1 MNFLA
6 HIYLSFDHPGISIGN
21 FMADGLKRQRLE
33 HFPTDFQKGVML
45 HRTIDEFTDQHP
57 IFKKS
62 CKRIFKV
69 HGHYSRVIVDIFYDH
84 FLAVKW
90 ANYHSLPLE
99 VFAQDFYTLLD
110 NYFEELPLKTQ
121 HLFPYMKKQNWLVA
135 YKKIEGI
142 DQILK
147 GMQRR
152 TKFSAKLD
160 EASKDLIMYYTDF
173 ENDFDTF
180 FKELIIFSKAS
191 FDTLK

>member
-45 HRTIDEFTDQHP
+45 HRAIDEFTDQHP
-57 IFKKS
+57 IFKIS

>member
-1 MNFLA
+1 
-6 HIYLSFDHPGISIGN
+6 
-21 FMADGLKRQRLE
+21 MADGLKRQALE
-33 HFPTDFQKGVML
+33 HFPIDFQKGVLL
-45 HRTIDEFTDQHP
+45 HRAIDEFTDQHP

-62 CKRIFKV
+62 CKRIFKA

-90 ANYHSLPLE
+90 ANYHCVPLE

-110 NYFEELPLKTQ
+110 NHFEELPLKTQ

-135 YKKIEGI
+135 YKSIEGI

-160 EASKDLIMYYTDF
+160 EASKDLITHYTDL
-173 ENDFDTF
+173 ENDFDSF

-191 FDTLK
+191 FETLK

>member
-45 HRTIDEFTDQHP
+45 HRAIDEFTDQHP

-90 ANYHSLPLE
+90 ANYHSVPLE

-191 FDTLK
+191 FDNLK

>member
-21 FMADGLKRQRLE
+21 FMADGLKRQPLE
-33 HFPTDFQKGVML
+33 HFPKDFQKGVML
-45 HRTIDEFTDQHP
+45 HRAIDEYTDQHP
-57 IFKKS
+57 IFKIS
-62 CKRIFKV
+62 CKRIFKI
-69 HGHYSRVIVDIFYDH
+69 HGHYSRVIVDVFYDH

-90 ANYHSLPLE
+90 ANYHSVPLE
-99 VFAQDFYTLLD
+99 IFSQDFYALLE
-110 NYFEELPLKTQ
+110 NHFEELPLKTQ

-160 EASKDLIMYYTDF
+160 VASKDLVMHYKDF
-173 ENDFDTF
+173 ENDFDSF

>member
-21 FMADGLKRQRLE
+21 FMADGLKRQPLK
-33 HFPTDFQKGVML
+33 HFPKDFQKGVML
-45 HRTIDEFTDQHP
+45 HRAIDEYTDQHP
-57 IFKKS
+57 IFKIS
-62 CKRIFKV
+62 CKRIFKI
-69 HGHYSRVIVDIFYDH
+69 HGHYSRVIVDVFYDH

-90 ANYHSLPLE
+90 ANYHSVPLE
-99 VFAQDFYTLLD
+99 IFSQDFYALLE
-110 NYFEELPLKTQ
+110 NHFEELPLKTQ

-160 EASKDLIMYYTDF
+160 VASKDLVMHYKDF
-173 ENDFDTF
+173 ENDFDSF

>member
-1 MNFLA
+1 
-6 HIYLSFDHPGISIGN
+6 
-21 FMADGLKRQRLE
+21 MADGLKRQRLE

-90 ANYHSLPLE
+90 ANYHSVPLE

-110 NYFEELPLKTQ
+110 NHFEELPLKTQ

-160 EASKDLIMYYTDF
+160 EASKDLVMHYTDF

>member
-21 FMADGLKRQRLE
+21 FIADGLKRQPLE
-33 HFPTDFQKGVML
+33 YFPIDFQKGVML
-45 HRTIDEFTDQHP
+45 HRAIDEYTDQHP

-90 ANYHSLPLE
+90 ANYHSVPLE
-99 VFAQDFYTLLD
+99 IFSQNFYTLLE
-110 NYFEELPLKTQ
+110 NHFEKLPFKTQ

-160 EASKDLIMYYTDF
+160 EASKDLVMHYNDF
-173 ENDFDTF
+173 ENDFDSF

-191 FDTLK
+191 FETLK

>member
-84 FLAVKW
+84 FLALKW

-110 NYFEELPLKTQ
+110 NHFEELPLKTQ

>member
-6 HIYLSFDHPGISIGN
+6 HIYLSFNHPGISIGN
-21 FMADGLKRQRLE
+21 FMADGLKRQPLE
-33 HFPTDFQKGVML
+33 HFPKDFQKGVML
-45 HRTIDEFTDQHP
+45 HRAIDEYTDQHP
-57 IFKKS
+57 IFKIS
-62 CKRIFKV
+62 CKRIFKI
-69 HGHYSRVIVDIFYDH
+69 HGHYSRVIVDVFYDH

-90 ANYHSLPLE
+90 ANYHSVPLE
-99 VFAQDFYTLLD
+99 IFSQDFYALLE
-110 NYFEELPLKTQ
+110 NHFEELPLKTQ

-160 EASKDLIMYYTDF
+160 VASKDLVMHYKDF
-173 ENDFDTF
+173 ENDFDSF

>member
-45 HRTIDEFTDQHP
+45 HRAIDEFTDQHP

-84 FLAVKW
+84 FLALKW
-90 ANYHSLPLE
+90 TNYHSVPLE

>member
-84 FLAVKW
+84 FLALKW

-160 EASKDLIMYYTDF
+160 EASKDLVMHYTDF

>member
-45 HRTIDEFTDQHP
+45 HRAIDEFTDQHP

-90 ANYHSLPLE
+90 ANYHSVPLE

-121 HLFPYMKKQNWLVA
+121 YLFPYMKKQNWLVA

>member
-45 HRTIDEFTDQHP
+45 HRAIDEFTDQHP

-84 FLAVKW
+84 FLALKW

>member
-45 HRTIDEFTDQHP
+45 HRAIDEFTDQHP

-69 HGHYSRVIVDIFYDH
+69 HEHYSRVIVDIFYDH

-90 ANYHSLPLE
+90 ANYHSVPLE

-121 HLFPYMKKQNWLVA
+121 HLFPYMKKQNWLMA

-160 EASKDLIMYYTDF
+160 EASKDLVMHYTDF

>member
-90 ANYHSLPLE
+90 ANYHSVPLE

>member
-45 HRTIDEFTDQHP
+45 HRAIDEFTDQHP

-191 FDTLK
+191 FDNLK

>member
-1 MNFLA
+1 
-6 HIYLSFDHPGISIGN
+6 
-21 FMADGLKRQRLE
+21 MADGLKRQALE
-33 HFPTDFQKGVML
+33 HFPIDFQKGVLL
-45 HRTIDEFTDQHP
+45 HRAIDEFTDQHP

-90 ANYHSLPLE
+90 ANYHCVPLV

-110 NYFEELPLKTQ
+110 NHFEELPLKTQ

-135 YKKIEGI
+135 YKSIEGI

-160 EASKDLIMYYTDF
+160 EASKDLITHYTDL
-173 ENDFDTF
+173 ENDFDSF

-191 FDTLK
+191 FETLK

>member
-45 HRTIDEFTDQHP
+45 HRAIDEFTDQHP

-84 FLAVKW
+84 FLALKW
-90 ANYHSLPLE
+90 TNYHSVPLE

-110 NYFEELPLKTQ
+110 NYFKELPLKTQ

-160 EASKDLIMYYTDF
+160 EASKDLVMHYTDF

>member
-1 MNFLA
+1 
-6 HIYLSFDHPGISIGN
+6 
-21 FMADGLKRQRLE
+21 MADGLKRQALE
-33 HFPTDFQKGVML
+33 HFPIDFQKGVLL
-45 HRTIDEFTDQHP
+45 HRAIDEFTDQHP

-62 CKRIFKV
+62 CKRIFKA

-84 FLAVKW
+84 FLAFKW
-90 ANYHSLPLE
+90 DNYHCIPLE
-99 VFAQDFYTLLD
+99 VFAHDFYTLLD
-110 NYFEELPLKTQ
+110 NHFEELPLKTQ

-135 YKKIEGI
+135 YKSIEGI

-160 EASKDLIMYYTDF
+160 KASKDLITHYTDL
-173 ENDFDTF
+173 ENDFDFF

>member
-1 MNFLA
+1 
-6 HIYLSFDHPGISIGN
+6 
-21 FMADGLKRQRLE
+21 
-33 HFPTDFQKGVML
+33 
-45 HRTIDEFTDQHP
+45 
-57 IFKKS
+57 
-62 CKRIFKV
+62 
-69 HGHYSRVIVDIFYDH
+69 
-84 FLAVKW
+84 
-90 ANYHSLPLE
+90 
-99 VFAQDFYTLLD
+99 
-110 NYFEELPLKTQ
+110 
-121 HLFPYMKKQNWLVA
+121 MKKQNWLVA

-160 EASKDLIMYYTDF
+160 EASKDLVMHYTDF

>member
-1 MNFLA
+1 LNFLA

-45 HRTIDEFTDQHP
+45 HRAIDEFTDQHP

>member
-1 MNFLA
+1 
-6 HIYLSFDHPGISIGN
+6 
-21 FMADGLKRQRLE
+21 MADGLKRQRLE
-33 HFPTDFQKGVML
+33 HFPPDFQKGVML
-45 HRTIDEFTDQHP
+45 HRAIDEFTDQHP

-90 ANYHSLPLE
+90 ANYHSVPLE

>member
-45 HRTIDEFTDQHP
+45 HRAIDEFTDQHP
-57 IFKKS
+57 IFKIS

-90 ANYHSLPLE
+90 ANYHSVPLE

-160 EASKDLIMYYTDF
+160 DASKDLIMYYTDF